1 MVEEHQV
8 SKNAKVSLCWVA
20 ITTALLALLF
30 VAARSR
36 TGSGAVQLSPT
47 TTTTIYTEQR
57 VHTAEELDILVDPT
71 GTPYDSGSILWGPEA
86 VRREPLTTFVA
97 PDGVLAVMD
106 GNAVQVNPFG
116 FRDGASTVTLAG
128 ERLDVF
134 VFREFYERDGEEW
147 SSVLGV
153 EVSVPGT
160 EVAAWGDVEFGYG
173 TDGGVGGIITES
185 AINSAKN
192 YNGDSFV
199 PADYEL
205 DIERFD
211 VDGIAGDDTIVFSN
225 GAGDGGFPMVRGFDR
240 EGVVVSLVVFDTGRY
255 PWRLMF
261 PGTPPPTDVT
271 EMELALA
278 ECLAGERTVTV
289 WKGPDRTTRR
299 CDAE

>member
-1 MVEEHQV
+1 M

-185 AINSAKN
+185 ASTVRRITMATPSCRPTT
-192 YNGDSFV
+192 SS
-199 PADYEL
+199 
-205 DIERFD
+205 I
-211 VDGIAGDDTIVFSN
+211 SN
-225 GAGDGGFPMVRGFDR
+225 GSTWTASPVTTRLSSVTEPGT
-240 EGVVVSLVVFDTGRY
+240 VVSQWSVGSIGRESSCRWLSSIRADTHG
-255 PWRLMF
+255 
-261 PGTPPPTDVT
+261 G
-271 EMELALA
+271 
-278 ECLAGERTVTV
+278 
-289 WKGPDRTTRR
+289 
-299 CDAE
+299 